1 MSFRRIVAA
10 TATAV
15 LLGTTASPPAEAHD
29 VRRVKRAI
37 RIAWQGN
44 DRRAIRVAKCES
56 SLNPKAVSPSGKYR
70 GLWQFDR
77 ATWKAYGGP
86 GRDPIKVG
94 ARRQTQVAW
103 RLFVDRGWQ
112 PWPTCG
118 AGGASAA
125 DVSGPDNTEERRS
138 RAEQDRGNVSR
149 QPDPTERD
157 GRR

>member
-1 MSFRRIVAA
+1 MAGMRVSFRRPLAA
-10 TATAV
+10 IATAV
-15 LLGTTASPPAEAHD
+15 LLATAAPPPAEAHD
-29 VRRVKRAI
+29 VKRVKRAI

-56 SLNPKAVSPSGKYR
+56 SLNPKAVSPSGTYR

-86 GRDPIKVG
+86 GNDPIKVG
-94 ARRQTQVAW
+94 ARRQTEVAW

-118 AGGASAA
+118 ASDADTA
-125 DVSGPDNTEERRS
+125 DVSGSGPENTDTRR
-138 RAEQDRGNVSR
+138 RGQKDVSR
-149 QPDPTERD
+149 R
-157 GRR
+157 